1 MNVKSPIQPT
11 RVLGRQPD
19 LVRRGARNGEQR
31 LCDALSRWSLDGNL
45 DWLREG
51 VRHDV
56 PFLQVSPSARGSV
69 LAWELERLRDEG
81 YVPVGPCWVPLRWLH
96 DRAGYQR
103 VVRLV
108 QAHVSC
114 GPETAA
120 PNFVPKVAGE
130 LEPLLAMWPHV
141 LVLPTSQ
148 PLSIAD
154 LVALRAFPLHPLG
167 VVDGPAFA
175 DGRPCTP
182 AEFFAHDLDHAR
194 YKIREDLLAEGIVVE
209 DPYRDGTTIEARTGA
224 HRQILAAAVP
234 HVGPQGWWRAGA
246 RAAWVRSVW
255 LASGQLADRSLSAA
269 ARWLLFELLHE
280 KGMPIDG
287 PRLAAELASGT
298 HVAKLLAKMARGFFG
313 HRGPAPSVATR
324 LAAAGEWLQEQFRS
338 GP

>member
-1 MNVKSPIQPT
+1 MNHASLSQPT

-19 LVRRGARNGEQR
+19 LVRRGARFGEQR
-31 LCDALSRWSLDGNL
+31 LCDALARWSLDGNL

-56 PFLQVSPSARGSV
+56 PFLQISPSARGSV

-81 YVPVGPCWVPLRWLH
+81 YVPVGPCWVPLRWLY

-108 QAHVSC
+108 QAHVAS
-114 GPETAA
+114 GPAAAA
-120 PNFVPKVAGE
+120 PSFAPKVAGE

-148 PLSIAD
+148 TLSTAD

-167 VVDGPAFA
+167 VVDGPALA
-175 DGRPCTP
+175 DGSQRTP
-182 AEFFAHDLDHAR
+182 ADFFAHDLDHAR
-194 YKIREDLLAEGIVVE
+194 YKIREDLLEQGIAID
-209 DPYRDGTTIEARTGA
+209 DPYQGGTTVDPRTGA
-224 HRQILAAAVP
+224 HRRILAAALP
-234 HVGPQGWWRAGA
+234 HVGRSGWLRAGV
-246 RAAWVRSVW
+246 RTAWLCRIW
-255 LASGQLADRSLSAA
+255 QASGELADRSLAEA

-280 KGMPIDG
+280 KSLPIDG
-287 PRLAAELASGT
+287 PRLAAELAGGA
-298 HVAKLLAKMARGFFG
+298 HVAKLRAKVARRFFG
-313 HRGPAPSVATR
+313 RHGPSPIVTTR
-324 LAAAGEWLQEQFRS
+324 LPAAGEWLRERARS